1 VKISLVWIVENS
13 KVGSCVRRWSGRTC
27 MRYAITHF
35 FTRPNRCVV
44 LNVIPRSRLQD
55 RSLNVR
61 TAPTNR
67 KTECVHSQSHSQAP
81 GAANRI
87 SARAVLA
94 TPRVGP
100 TEVGRIGSKDRTL
113 KWLIIEAGTVKC
125 CVIFSGSFSCV
136 SVFYILCEFSTNRA
150 RLMYWQVFST

>member
-1 VKISLVWIVENS
+1 
-13 KVGSCVRRWSGRTC
+13 

-44 LNVIPRSRLQD
+44 RNVIPRSRFQD
-55 RSLNVR
+55 RSLTVR

-67 KTECVHSQSHSQAP
+67 KTECAPSQSHTRAP
-81 GAANRI
+81 GVANRI
-87 SARAVLA
+87 SARAVLE

-100 TEVGRIGSKDRTL
+100 AEVGRIGSKDATL

-125 CVIFSGSFSCV
+125 CVTIRGSFHCA
-136 SVFYILCEFSTNRA
+136 SVFLYF
-150 RLMYWQVFST
+150 V